1 MTRSLG
7 ALYKVP
13 VRKSQGWEPFSF
25 AQGDDRAGLLGQ
37 AGFLAMYSHSGRS
50 SPTLRGRAIR
60 ELLMCQMV
68 PDPPGNVNFTAV
80 QDTANKAMP
89 TARIRLTAHNTD
101 EVCAGCHKITDP
113 PGLSL
118 ERFDGIGAI
127 RSTENDAPIDAA
139 GQLDGAMFEGATGLG
154 RTLAA
159 SPDTTQ
165 CVSAR
170 ALQYA
175 TGLGSEAVS
184 PWVEELDKQFAAS
197 GYGIRA
203 LFLKVAT
210 MPETWAVQTTP
221 LDKGSSHVTMASQRR

>member
-1 MTRSLG
+1 
-7 ALYKVP
+7 
-13 VRKSQGWEPFSF
+13 
-25 AQGDDRAGLLGQ
+25 
-37 AGFLAMYSHSGRS
+37 MYSHSGRS

-60 ELLMCQMV
+60 ELLMCQVV

-80 QDTANKAMP
+80 QDTTNKAMP

-118 ERFDGIGAI
+118 ERFDGIGAL
-127 RSTENDAPIDAA
+127 RSTENDATIDAS
-139 GQLDGAMFEGATGLG
+139 GTLDAAVFEGATGLG
-154 RTLAA
+154 KTLAA

-165 CVSAR
+165 CVTAR

-184 PWVEELDKQFAAS
+184 PWVEELDKQFAAN

-210 MPETWAVQTTP
+210 MPETWAVPNAP
-221 LDKGSSHVTMASQRR
+221 LDKNASHVTMARQRR

>member
-1 MTRSLG
+1 
-7 ALYKVP
+7 
-13 VRKSQGWEPFSF
+13 
-25 AQGDDRAGLLGQ
+25 
-37 AGFLAMYSHSGRS
+37 
-50 SPTLRGRAIR
+50 
-60 ELLMCQMV
+60 
-68 PDPPGNVNFTAV
+68 
-80 QDTANKAMP
+80 MP

-118 ERFDGIGAI
+118 ERFDGIGAV
-127 RSTENDAPIDAA
+127 RTSENDAPIDAS
-139 GQLDGAMFEGATGLG
+139 GVIDGKLFDGALGLG
-154 RTLAA
+154 KTLAA

-184 PWVEELDKQFAAS
+184 PWIEALDRQFAAS

-210 MPETWAVQTTP
+210 MPETWAVPGQAAPGQTGT
-221 LDKGSSHVTMASQRR
+221 HVSLIRRR

>member
-1 MTRSLG
+1 
-7 ALYKVP
+7 
-13 VRKSQGWEPFSF
+13 
-25 AQGDDRAGLLGQ
+25 
-37 AGFLAMYSHSGRS
+37 MYSHSGRS

-60 ELLMCQMV
+60 ELLMCQPV
-68 PDPPGNVNFTAV
+68 PNPPGNVNFTAV
-80 QDTANKAMP
+80 QDVTNKAMP

-113 PGLSL
+113 PGLRSSASTASA
-118 ERFDGIGAI
+118 RCAPPKMTR
-127 RSTENDAPIDAA
+127 RSTPAAMID
-139 GQLDGAMFEGATGLG
+139 GTLFNGALGLG
-154 RTLAA
+154 KTLAA

-184 PWVEELDKQFAAS
+184 PWIEALDKQFAAS

-210 MPETWAVQTTP
+210 DAGDVAGDCRPTR
-221 LDKGSSHVTMASQRR
+221 SRRDARQPGRTEEIAR